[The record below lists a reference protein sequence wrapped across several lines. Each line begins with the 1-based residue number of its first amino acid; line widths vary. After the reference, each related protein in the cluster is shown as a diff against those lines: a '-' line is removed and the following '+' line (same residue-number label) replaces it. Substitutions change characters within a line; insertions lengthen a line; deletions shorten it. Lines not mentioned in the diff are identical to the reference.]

1 MKFLYI
7 LATILMF
14 TGCGNNGNSVQKVPS
29 SPQTQDSS
37 KTPPSV
43 PHID

>member
-7 LATILMF
+7 LIITLIL
-14 TGCGNNGNSVQKVPS
+14 TGCGNNGDSVQNAPS